1 MEGLSMAQ
9 STTNEAC
16 TTETALAVRR
26 QRFPTP
32 KVESRAV
39 ITFDRQS
46 DRECA
51 TVMDLQRWMDLSG

>member
-1 MEGLSMAQ
+1 MAQ
-9 STTNEAC
+9 LTTNE
-16 TTETALAVRR
+16 TSTPESALAVRR